1 MTKPPHPSRY
11 ASHLLPQGEKAIG
24 LDRRAV
30 LAAPFALAA
39 CTKAASGAVAPLQ
52 VPPLKSVAPFPVG
65 TCIQAHQI
73 DDPAWAALAARHVSQ
88 LTPEWEMKMEYILAD
103 GLDRLRFDRADRI
116 AAFAEAQGMRMHGHT
131 LIWYSQGA
139 DAFSG
144 LSPAEFDRAFDA
156 YIAAVA
162 GRYRGKVVS
171 WDVVNEPIL
180 DDGSALRDC
189 HWSERYGLDGYI
201 LRAFEK
207 AQAADPNA
215 VLFLNEYNLE
225 GVPRKGATFLRLVE
239 RLLKAG
245 CPLQGLGTQSHLW
258 IDIPEGAV
266 SNSIREL
273 AQFGL
278 PIHVS
283 ELDVTLRTERRLDFR
298 SYEER
303 LARQTALV
311 TELAEAFV
319 ALPAAQRFAFTTWG
333 LRDTD
338 SHYRKDAKDDG
349 EDSPL
354 PFDDAGRPNPMA
366 GALVAAMR
374 P

>member
-1 MTKPPHPSRY
+1 MTPTPQASRL
-11 ASHLLPQGEKAIG
+11 S
-24 LDRRAV
+24 RRAV
-30 LAAPFALAA
+30 LAAPLALAA
-39 CTKAASGAVAPLQ
+39 CTRPATGAPAPLE

-65 TCIQAHQI
+65 TCSQAHQI

-103 GLDRLRFDRADRI
+103 GLDRPRFDRADRI
-116 AAFAEAQGMRMHGHT
+116 AAFAAAQGMRMHGHT

-139 DAFSG
+139 SAFAG
-144 LSPAEFDRAFDA
+144 LGPAEFDRAFDG
-156 YIAAVA
+156 YIATVA
-162 GRYRGKVVS
+162 GRYRGKVAS

-180 DDGSALRDC
+180 DDGSGLRDC
-189 HWSERYGLDGYI
+189 HWSARYGQDGYI

-225 GVPRKGATFLRLVE
+225 GVPQKGNTFLKLVE

-258 IDIPEGAV
+258 TDIPEGTV
-266 SNSIREL
+266 S
-273 AQFGL
+273 
-278 PIHVS
+278 
-283 ELDVTLRTERRLDFR
+283 TLRTERRLDFR

-338 SHYRKDAKDDG
+338 SWYRKDAKDDG

-354 PFDDAGRPNPMA
+354 PFDEASRPNPMA
-366 GALVAAMR
+366 GVLAKAFAR